1 MGRWRWKELFV
12 CVGGCGY
19 CVALIRWVCNDSN
32 SMFGC
37 HFQVCLRDATISGI
51 FTVDNLLLSSTSFE
65 IDLENLP
72 LRAGH
77 ISFIFFPTFSDVIQ
91 FFAQLQIFQPEAG

>member
-12 CVGGCGY
+12 CVGGY
-19 CVALIRWVCNDSN
+19 CVALIRWGVCNDSN

-77 ISFIFFPTFSDVIQ
+77 ISFIFFTTI
-91 FFAQLQIFQPEAG
+91 